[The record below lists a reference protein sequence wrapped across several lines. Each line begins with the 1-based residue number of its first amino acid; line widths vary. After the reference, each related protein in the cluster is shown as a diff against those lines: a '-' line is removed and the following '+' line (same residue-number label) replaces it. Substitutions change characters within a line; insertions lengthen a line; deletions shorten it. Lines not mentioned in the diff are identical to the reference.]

1 MGKRFGEVVV
11 ETFLDPL
18 GMSNSVPYHH
28 IVVDADKWTTSLGK
42 EHLDRYKKSLENLAQ
57 PYTYYGNG
65 EIIHTTYPYPDFIG
79 AAAGLLSTVQDMA
92 KFNTNSARQ
101 FKLVSI

>member
-1 MGKRFGEVVV
+1 
-11 ETFLDPL
+11 
-18 GMSNSVPYHH
+18 MSNSVPYHH

-101 FKLVSI
+101 FKLV